1 MQAERAVPYTYR
13 SDARVP
19 AFPDDRPIIIFDG
32 LCVLCS
38 RFVAFVLRRDK
49 KRVFRLLAAQSPL
62 GEALYR
68 HYGLRAPDYE
78 TYLLLADGEVREKS
92 DAALRI
98 ARLLGFPWSI
108 AGVFSIVPRGGRDA
122 IYDFVARNRLRW
134 FGARQSC
141 YAPEAA
147 DAERFLS

>member
-1 MQAERAVPYTYR
+1 MQADRAAPYAYR

-19 AFPDDRPIIIFDG
+19 AFPDDRPIVIFDG

-38 RFVAFVLRRDK
+38 RFVTFVLRQDK

-78 TYLLLADGEVREKS
+78 TYLLLIDGRVLEKS

-98 ARLLGFPWSI
+98 ARLLGSPWSM
-108 AGVFSIVPRGGRDA
+108 AGVLSNVPRAWRDA
-122 IYDFVARNRLRW
+122 SYDFVARNRLRW

-141 YAPEAA
+141 YAPAPA
-147 DAERFLS
+147 DAERFL

>member
-1 MQAERAVPYTYR
+1 MQADRAAPYAYR

-19 AFPDDRPIIIFDG
+19 AFPDDRPVIIFDG

-38 RFVAFVLRRDK
+38 HFVAFVLRHDK
-49 KRVFRLLAAQSPL
+49 KRVFRLLTAQSPL

-68 HYGLRAPDYE
+68 HFGLRAPDYE
-78 TYLLLADGEVREKS
+78 TYLLLVDGQVLEKS

-98 ARLLGFPWSI
+98 AHLLGFPWSMVG
-108 AGVFSIVPRGGRDA
+108 ALSIVPRSWRDA
-122 IYDFVARNRLRW
+122 LYDFVARNRLPW

-141 YAPEAA
+141 YAPAAA
-147 DAERFLS
+147 DAERFL

>member
-1 MQAERAVPYTYR
+1 MQANRAAPYAYR

-38 RFVAFVLRRDK
+38 CFVAFVLQQDK
-49 KRVFRLLAAQSPL
+49 KRVFRLLTAQSPL
-62 GEALYR
+62 GEALYL
-68 HYGLRAPDYE
+68 HFGLRAPDYE
-78 TYLLLADGEVREKS
+78 TYLLLVDGQVLQKS

-98 ARLLGFPWSI
+98 ARLLGLPWSMF
-108 AGVFSIVPRGGRDA
+108 GVFSIAPRSWRDA
-122 IYDFVARNRLRW
+122 FYDVVARNRLRW

-141 YAPEAA
+141 YAPAVG
-147 DAERFLS
+147 DAERFL

>member
-1 MQAERAVPYTYR
+1 MPYAYR

-38 RFVAFVLRRDK
+38 RFVNFVLRQDK
-49 KRVFRLLAAQSPL
+49 KRVFRLLTAQSQL

-78 TYLLLADGEVREKS
+78 TYLLLADGQVLEKS

-98 ARLLGFPWSI
+98 ARLLGFPWSM
-108 AGVFSIVPRGGRDA
+108 AGMSAIVPRAWRDA
-122 IYDFVARNRLRW
+122 FYDFVARNRLRW

-141 YAPEAA
+141 YAPAAA
-147 DAERFLS
+147 DAERFL

>member
-1 MQAERAVPYTYR
+1 MQADRAAPYAYR
-13 SDARVP
+13 SDARIP

-38 RFVAFVLRRDK
+38 RFVAFVLRQDK
-49 KRVFRLLAAQSPL
+49 RRRFRLLTAQSPL

-68 HYGLRAPDYE
+68 HFGLNAPDYD
-78 TYLLLADGEVREKS
+78 TYLLLVDGHVLQKS

-98 ARLLGFPWSI
+98 ARELGPPWSWSH
-108 AGVFSIVPRGGRDA
+108 AFAMLPRSWRDA
-122 IYDFVARNRLRW
+122 AYDLVARNRIRW

-141 YAPEAA
+141 CAPTAA
-147 DAERFLS
+147 DAERFL